1 MHHSAREI
9 YAFQVLC
16 SSLLATRPRSA
27 LIMAKTLSASP
38 IAKHIHHQYA
48 FDSPPL
54 IILLFLCFCLFSSF
68 VLLFSIFSFLYI

>member
-16 SSLLATRPRSA
+16 SSLLATRPHSA

-38 IAKHIHHQYA
+38 TAKHIYHQYT
-48 FDSPPL
+48 FDFLPL
-54 IILLFLCFCLFSSF
+54 LILPFLCFCLFSFF
-68 VLLFSIFSFLYI
+68 VFLFSIFSFLCI